1 MNATASFR
9 IGQVSQKT
17 GLSVDAIRFYER
29 EGLLPH
35 PARTSGGYRLYSAPE
50 VANLEFIQRAQQLGF
65 SLCEIRELF
74 AIQRH
79 PREVCVHVRDLIS
92 QKLGLVRDKITELE
106 RLETGLS
113 NALNQCS
120 DAIGQR
126 TRHQASC
133 PVLNAMKA
141 GRGAGPKS

>member
-35 PARTSGGYRLYSAPE
+35 PARTRGGYRLYSAPE

-79 PREVCVHVRDLIS
+79 PRVCVHVRDLIT
-92 QKLGLVRDKITELE
+92 QKLAVVRDKITELE
-106 RLETGLS
+106 RLETSLS
-113 NALNQCS
+113 NALKQCS
-120 DAIGQR
+120 DGIRQG
-126 TRHQASC
+126 TGHQASC
-133 PVLNAMKA
+133 PVLNAMKG